1 MSAPPRYPINR
12 GLLASALDAQFTPS
26 GSVAAQIAA
35 ALVPYSTTVQMQAA
49 IDAAIAGTV
58 TMGEVDTAIA
68 TALADYS
75 TTTAMNTA
83 ISTALVGYST
93 TTQMNTAISSA
104 ITTNNADYSTTT
116 QMNTAISTAV
126 SGFATA
132 TTIYTQVTAYDLAG
146 KVPVSVI
153 ECELGSGAGGALVA
167 GAFTWRNG
175 ALNASTT
182 ATTVAAVAGAGSA
195 NQLGVYHSGTGQWQF
210 YLNTGLPTVG
220 GVRCVQ
226 GVATNYGTGT
236 PMLATAYYSSGT
248 QINMTIYSIA
258 AGSYADPVQNF
269 VVRIPVYAAF

>member
-104 ITTNNADYSTTT
+104 ITTNNANYSTTT

-132 TTIYTQVTAYDLAG
+132 TTIYTQVTAYQLAG
-146 KVPVSVI
+146 KVPVAVI
-153 ECELGSGAGGALVA
+153 EVELGSGAGGALMT
-167 GAFTWRNG
+167 GAFTFKNG
-175 ALNASTT
+175 ALDASTT
-182 ATTVAAVAGAGSA
+182 ATTVPAVVGGGYT
-195 NQLGVYHSGTGQWQF
+195 NQLGVYHAGVGQWQF
-210 YLNTGLPTVG
+210 YLNTGLPTLG
-220 GVRCVQ
+220 GVKCLQ
-226 GVATNYGTGT
+226 GMTANYSSGT
-236 PMLATAYYSSGT
+236 PMIATAYYSSST
-248 QINMTIYSIA
+248 QINMNIYSS
-258 AGSYADPVQNF
+258 GSYADPVVNF
-269 VVRIPVYAAF
+269 IVRIPIYAAF